1 MVPRSN
7 PRELD
12 EEDSSACSSSD
23 SAGNPKGLLIGSY
36 IRDPAAASSFRD
48 TFSRI
53 DRERSTLDHMAMSM
67 PNNVLAQ
74 EPKGNLSSSLSSSL
88 LQPPKAPCL
97 RGRVGGV
104 KSSLQE
110 ESLSTSFRHA
120 FSKEVNFESLYTQRQ
135 HPQEQVASGSLSP
148 QLPPINLPHCA
159 CGDEESAS
167 NNNGFSHSLPNYSS
181 GFSKQSILQRAQ
193 NRTIGNISVHKGE
206 GIGGVLRNEGLSS
219 ILERNG
225 NSVGGIYSSDVE
237 DVSVAADSLSKSLT
251 AFEVMERSKQMPCS
265 VPSTSYMS
273 SGLNTLEQM
282 SLIRNSLHTRLSSSA
297 VSDSSIDVSTSP
309 SSILNNLEQAAI
321 IGSLSRTTE
330 WALAALSTS
339 PNEILSTSDER
350 LYGCGSTVKLSG
362 KTSFL
367 PHLVGKNQDTTSR
380 PVNHSHMYV
389 ESDYSVDSSNDFLG
403 GCNIPEQ
410 TSTHGF
416 YVEDESSHSP
426 SPDALETFDMDFD

>member
-53 DRERSTLDHMAMSM
+53 DRDRSTPNPMAMSM

-74 EPKGNLSSSLSSSL
+74 EPRGNLSSSLSSSL

-120 FSKEVNFESLYTQRQ
+120 FSKEVNFESLYTQRH
-135 HPQEQVASGSLSP
+135 HPQEQVASGSSSP
-148 QLPPINLPHCA
+148 QPPPINLPHCA
-159 CGDEESAS
+159 CSDEESAS
-167 NNNGFSHSLPNYSS
+167 YDNDFSRSLPNYSS

-193 NRTIGNISVHKGE
+193 NRTIGNMSVHKGV
-206 GIGGVLRNEGLSS
+206 GIGGVLRNDGLSS

-225 NSVGGIYSSDVE
+225 SVGGIYSSDVE

-273 SGLNTLEQM
+273 SGPNKLEQM
-282 SLIRNSLHTRLSSSA
+282 NLIRNSLHTRLSSSA
-297 VSDSSIDVSTSP
+297 VSDSSIDASTSP

-350 LYGCGSTVKLSG
+350 LYGGDSTVKLSE

-380 PVNHSHMYV
+380 PVNHSHVYV
-389 ESDYSVDSSNDFLG
+389 ESDYSVDSSHDFLG
-403 GCNIPEQ
+403 VCNIPEQ

-416 YVEDESSHSP
+416 YVEDESVHSP